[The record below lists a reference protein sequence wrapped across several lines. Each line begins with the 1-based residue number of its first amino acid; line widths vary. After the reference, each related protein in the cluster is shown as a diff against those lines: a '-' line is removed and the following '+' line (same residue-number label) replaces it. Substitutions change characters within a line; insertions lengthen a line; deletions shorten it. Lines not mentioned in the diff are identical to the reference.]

1 MGTVATVATVYCQY
15 NTDIS
20 KWQLINF
27 NVDHD
32 DLPMDS
38 GVAYFQ
44 TNPSRSEGFLLEDS
58 MCFSSLRIFFW
69 VCVGIFSWLSP
80 QQFRAAAFCPLRIP
94 SLVAQILPIIDNCF
108 YNRVISYTPLLVLYI
123 SQNFSSQC
131 SNCNEASWSLA
142 ISARPGKHDATGQ
155 GPRSLSQ
162 WKPSH
167 RSNRCC
173 TVRWLLVPIPIYST
187 TTNKLTPTPA
197 KHACQVGVSFHPH
210 NSTRWLASVMRTSW
224 KVEPPIHLA
233 IIPSPNLQTHTL
245 WKPWLLV

>member
-1 MGTVATVATVYCQY
+1 
-15 NTDIS
+15 
-20 KWQLINF
+20 
-27 NVDHD
+27 
-32 DLPMDS
+32 MDS

-123 SQNFSSQC
+123 SQIFSSQF
-131 SNCNEASWSLA
+131 SNCTEASWSLA

-173 TVRWLLVPIPIYST
+173 TVRWLLVPNFDPYAPYTSHILKRVYSKHSNIFHNHQQ
-187 TTNKLTPTPA
+187 TNPYPRQTCLSSG
-197 KHACQVGVSFHPH
+197 C
-210 NSTRWLASVMRTSW
+210 
-224 KVEPPIHLA
+224 
-233 IIPSPNLQTHTL
+233 IIPSP
-245 WKPWLLV
+245 